1 MEKVPCRGAG
11 EHLFLERKKTQRKAV
26 RDIQGCS
33 ESVRRE
39 VMENMTKQEAWGSAE
54 GK

>member
-1 MEKVPCRGAG
+1 MEQ
-11 EHLFLERKKTQRKAV
+11 ESIFSLTEKKHQQKAV

-54 GK
+54 SK